1 MVNDIFVIAVYL
13 EKILVFYKK
22 SGNSHRIELVGN
34 DMAKRKTSN
43 TSRLFV
49 PEPPF
54 RPGDTPDYSHISV
67 PVAHTPVRPDPLCEA
82 HETTA
87 HATSLIRV
95 LRFNGETEGDW
106 VPDLSAEILRSALKS
121 MVMTRAMDERM
132 FNMQRQGKM
141 SFYMKSTGEEAVSV
155 GHALALNDS
164 DMIFPTYRQQGILI
178 HRGASIKEMMC
189 QCLSNSGDPLDGKS
203 IPVLYSFKKHGF
215 FSISGNLGT
224 QLIQGVGWAMASA
237 YKNSDEIASVFTGEG
252 ATAEGDFHYA
262 LNFASTYRAPCI
274 INVVNNQWAIS
285 SFQGI
290 AAGEGETFAARGTGY
305 GLATLRVDGNDLLA
319 VYAATQWAAERAR
332 GGGGAT
338 LIEHF
343 TYRKAGHS
351 TSDDPTK
358 YRPESEPDVWPF
370 GDPIERLKNH
380 LIVQGEWDEARH
392 EALVAAA
399 KLDIRETYKSAEAM
413 GSLSGDTQVN
423 DYTMFEQVY
432 EHALPHLDEQKRMFT
447 QELD

>member
-1 MVNDIFVIAVYL
+1 M
-13 EKILVFYKK
+13 
-22 SGNSHRIELVGN
+22 STSR
-34 DMAKRKTSN
+34 SN
-43 TSRLFV
+43 TSRLHV

-67 PVAHTPVRPDPLCEA
+67 PVAHSPVRPDPLCKPV
-82 HETTA
+82 ETGP
-87 HATSLIRV
+87 HATALIRV
-95 LRFNGETEGDW
+95 LRFSGEATGPWLPELT
-106 VPDLSAEILRSALKS
+106 PEKLRGALRA
-121 MVMTRAMDERM
+121 MVLTRAMDERM

-141 SFYMKSTGEEAVSV
+141 SFYMKSAGEEAVSV
-155 GHALALNDS
+155 GHALALRDT
-164 DMIFPTYRQQGILI
+164 DMVFPTYRQQGILI
-178 HRGASIKEMMC
+178 QRDASMKAMMC

-224 QLIQGVGWAMASA
+224 QLIQGVGWAMANA

-262 LNFASTYRAPCI
+262 LNFASTYRAPCL

-319 VYAATQWAAERAR
+319 VYAATRWAAERAR
-332 GGGGAT
+332 KGGGAT

-343 TYRKAGHS
+343 TYRKSGHS

-358 YRPESEPDVWPF
+358 YRPENEPDVWPF
-370 GDPIERLKNH
+370 GDPVARLKDH
-380 LIVQGEWDEARH
+380 LIFIGEWDEERH
-392 EALVAAA
+392 AALEADA
-399 KLDIRETYKSAEAM
+399 KQEVRETYKAAEAM
-413 GSLSGDTQVN
+413 GNLSGETKVN
-423 DYTMFEQVY
+423 DFTMFEQVY
-432 EHALPHLDEQKRMFT
+432 ERPLPHLDEQKRAFA
-447 QELD
+447 QEVAKGQD

>member
-1 MVNDIFVIAVYL
+1 MV
-13 EKILVFYKK
+13 KK
-22 SGNSHRIELVGN
+22 TG
-34 DMAKRKTSN
+34 KN
-43 TSRLFV
+43 TSRLYV

-54 RPGDTPDYSHISV
+54 RPGDSPDYSHITV
-67 PVAHTPVRPDPLCEA
+67 PVAHTPLRPDPLCEA
-82 HETTA
+82 YETTP

-95 LRFNGETEGDW
+95 LRFSGEAAGDW
-106 VPDLSAEILRSALKS
+106 APKISPHTLRAALKDLLW
-121 MVMTRAMDERM
+121 TRAMDERM

-141 SFYMKSTGEEAVSV
+141 SFYMKSAGEEAVSI
-155 GHALALNDS
+155 GHAMALHDT
-164 DMIFPTYRQQGILI
+164 DMVFPTYRQQGILI

-237 YKNSDEIASVFTGEG
+237 YKGSDEIASVFTGEG

-262 LNFASTYRAPCI
+262 LNFASTYRAPCL

-319 VYAATQWAAERAR
+319 VYAATKWAAERAR

-343 TYRKAGHS
+343 TYRKSGHS
-351 TSDDPTK
+351 TSDDPSK
-358 YRPESEPDVWPF
+358 YRPETEPDVWPF
-370 GDPIERLKNH
+370 GDPVERLKGH
-380 LIVQGEWDEARH
+380 LIHIGEWDEARH
-392 EALVAAA
+392 SALEKEA
-399 KLDIRETYKSAEAM
+399 KLEIREIYKSAEAM
-413 GSLSGDTQVN
+413 GSLSAETKVN

-432 EHALPHLDEQKRMFT
+432 ERPLPHLDEQKRMFAEEISGE
-447 QELD
+447 QD

>member
-1 MVNDIFVIAVYL
+1 
-13 EKILVFYKK
+13 
-22 SGNSHRIELVGN
+22 
-34 DMAKRKTSN
+34 MAKQSGSN
-43 TSRLFV
+43 KSRLYV

-54 RPGDTPDYSHISV
+54 RPGDTPDYSHIAV
-67 PVAHTPVRPDPLCEA
+67 PVAHTPPRPDPLCEA
-82 HETTA
+82 HETTP

-95 LRFNGETEGDW
+95 LRFNGEAEGDW
-106 VPDLSAEILRSALKS
+106 APKIPAETLRKALRDIA
-121 MVMTRAMDERM
+121 MTRAMDERM
-132 FNMQRQGKM
+132 FTMQRQGKM

-155 GHALALNDS
+155 GHSLALQDT
-164 DMIFPTYRQQGILI
+164 DMVFPTYRQQGILI
-178 HRGASIKEMMC
+178 NRGASMKEMMC

-237 YKNSDEIASVFTGEG
+237 YKDSDEIASVFTGEG

-305 GLATLRVDGNDLLA
+305 GLATLRVDGNDVLA
-319 VYAATQWAAERAR
+319 VYAATEWAAERAR
-332 GGGGAT
+332 RGGGAT

-343 TYRKAGHS
+343 TYRKSGHS
-351 TSDDPTK
+351 TSDDPSK
-358 YRPESEPDVWPF
+358 YRPENEPEVWPF
-370 GDPIERLKNH
+370 GDPLERLKTH
-380 LIVQGEWDEARH
+380 LVLIGEWDEDRH
-392 EALVAAA
+392 TAL
-399 KLDIRETYKSAEAM
+399 LDECKTTVRETYKSAEAM
-413 GSLSGDTQVN
+413 GNLSGETKVN
-423 DYTMFEQVY
+423 DFTMFEQVY
-432 EHALPHLDEQKRMFT
+432 EHALPHLDEQKRMFAA
-447 QELD
+447 ERD

>member
-1 MVNDIFVIAVYL
+1 
-13 EKILVFYKK
+13 
-22 SGNSHRIELVGN
+22 
-34 DMAKRKTSN
+34 MAKQSGSN
-43 TSRLFV
+43 SSRLYV

-67 PVAHTPVRPDPLCEA
+67 PVAHTPPRPDPMCEA
-82 HETTA
+82 HVTTE
-87 HATSLIRV
+87 HATKLIRV
-95 LRFNGETEGDW
+95 LRFSGEAAGDW
-106 VPDLSAEILRSALKS
+106 APKISAEALRKGLRDIA
-121 MVMTRAMDERM
+121 MTRAMDERM

-141 SFYMKSTGEEAVSV
+141 SFYMKSAGEEAVSV
-155 GHALALNDS
+155 GHAMALQDS

-178 HRGASIKEMMC
+178 HRGASMKEMMC
-189 QCLSNSGDPLDGKS
+189 QCLSNAGDPLDGKS

-319 VYAATQWAAERAR
+319 VYAATKWAADRAR
-332 GGGGAT
+332 MGGGAT

-343 TYRKAGHS
+343 TYRKSGHS

-358 YRPESEPDVWPF
+358 YRPESEPEIWPF
-370 GDPIERLKNH
+370 GDPLERLKLH
-380 LIVQGEWDEARH
+380 LIHIGEWDDEQHTTLLADCKTEVR
-392 EALVAAA
+392 
-399 KLDIRETYKSAEAM
+399 DIYKAAEAM
-413 GSLSGDTQVN
+413 GSLSGDTNVN

-432 EHALPHLDEQKRMFT
+432 ERPLPHLDEQKRMFAA
-447 QELD
+447 ERD

>member
-1 MVNDIFVIAVYL
+1 MT
-13 EKILVFYKK
+13 K
-22 SGNSHRIELVGN
+22 SSGSNS
-34 DMAKRKTSN
+34 
-43 TSRLFV
+43 SRLFV

-67 PVAHTPVRPDPLCEA
+67 PVAHTPPRPDPMCEA
-82 HETTA
+82 HETTL
-87 HATSLIRV
+87 HATRLIRV
-95 LRFNGETEGDW
+95 LRFSGEAEGDW
-106 VPDLSAEILRSALKS
+106 APDISAEKLRGALRHIAL
-121 MVMTRAMDERM
+121 TRAMDERM

-155 GHALALNDS
+155 GHALALQDT

-178 HRGASIKEMMC
+178 HRGASMKEMMC

-305 GLATLRVDGNDLLA
+305 GLATLRVDGNDVLA
-319 VYAATQWAAERAR
+319 VYAATKWAAERAR
-332 GGGGAT
+332 KGGGAT

-343 TYRKAGHS
+343 TYRKSGHS
-351 TSDDPTK
+351 TSDDPSK
-358 YRPESEPDVWPF
+358 YRPESEPEVWPF
-370 GDPIERLKNH
+370 GDPLERLKNH
-380 LIVQGEWDEARH
+380 LILIGEWDEDRH
-392 EALVAAA
+392 AAL
-399 KLDIRETYKSAEAM
+399 LDTCKTDVRETYKAAEAM
-413 GSLSGDTQVN
+413 GNLSGDTQVN

-432 EHALPHLDEQKRMFT
+432 ERPLPHLDEQKRMFAA
-447 QELD
+447 ERDK

>member
-1 MVNDIFVIAVYL
+1 M
-13 EKILVFYKK
+13 
-22 SGNSHRIELVGN
+22 S
-34 DMAKRKTSN
+34 KTSN
-43 TSRLFV
+43 QSRLHV

-54 RPGDTPDYSHISV
+54 RPGDTPDYSHIAV
-67 PVAHTPVRPDPLCEA
+67 PTAHTPPRPDPLCDDYDTRE
-82 HETTA
+82 
-87 HATSLIRV
+87 HALGLIRV
-95 LRFNGETEGDW
+95 LRFNGEAVGDW
-106 VPDLSAEILRSALKS
+106 NPEMPIELMHKGLRD
-121 MVMTRAMDERM
+121 MMMTRAMDDRM

-141 SFYMKSTGEEAVSV
+141 SFYMKSRGEEAVSV
-155 GHALALNDS
+155 GHSLALKTS

-178 HRGASIKEMMC
+178 NRGASIKEMMC
-189 QCLSNSGDPLDGKS
+189 QCLSNAGDPLDGKS

-224 QLIQGVGWAMASA
+224 QLIQGVGWAMANA
-237 YKNSDEIASVFTGEG
+237 YRNKDDIASVFTGEG

-290 AAGEGETFAARGTGY
+290 AAGEGETFAARGTGF

-319 VYAATQWAAERAR
+319 VYAATKWAAERAR
-332 GGGGAT
+332 KGVGAT

-358 YRPESEPDVWPF
+358 YRPEDEPEVWPF
-370 GDPIERLKNH
+370 GDPVERLKNH
-380 LIVQGEWDEARH
+380 LISIGEWDEDKHA
-392 EALVAAA
+392 ALAESC
-399 KLDIRETYKSAEAM
+399 KTEIRDIYKQAEAM
-413 GSLSGDTQVN
+413 GSLSGESTVDH
-423 DYTMFEQVY
+423 YTMFEQVY
-432 EHALPHLDEQKRMFT
+432 EDLPRHLRDQRDLFEE
-447 QELD
+447 EL

>member
-1 MVNDIFVIAVYL
+1 MAS
-13 EKILVFYKK
+13 K
-22 SGNSHRIELVGN
+22 STNNR
-34 DMAKRKTSN
+34 
-43 TSRLFV
+43 SRLHV

-67 PVAHTPVRPDPLCEA
+67 PADHCPKRPDPMCDP
-82 HETTA
+82 HETTE
-87 HATSLIRV
+87 HALKLIRV
-95 LRFNGETEGDW
+95 LRFNGEATGEW
-106 VPDLSAEILRSALKS
+106 QPDLSAEQLRGALTS
-121 MVMTRAMDERM
+121 MMMTRAMDERM
-132 FNMQRQGKM
+132 FTMQRQGKM

-155 GHALALNDS
+155 GHAMALKNS

-189 QCLSNSGDPLDGKS
+189 QCLSNAGDPLDGKS

-224 QLIQGVGWAMASA
+224 QLIQGVGWGMASA

-262 LNFASTYRAPCI
+262 LNFASTYRAPCV

-305 GLATLRVDGNDLLA
+305 GLATLRVDGNDILA
-319 VYAATQWAAERAR
+319 VYAATKWAAERAR
-332 GGGGAT
+332 KGGGAT

-343 TYRKAGHS
+343 TYRKSGHS
-351 TSDDPTK
+351 TSDDPSK
-358 YRPESEPDVWPF
+358 YRPENEPEVWPF
-370 GDPIERLKNH
+370 GDPIERLKLH
-380 LIVQGEWDEARH
+380 LIALKEWDEQQH
-392 EALVAAA
+392 EELAEQC
-399 KLDIRETYKSAEAM
+399 KKDIREIYKSAEAM
-413 GSLSGDTQVN
+413 GNLSSDTKVN
-423 DYTMFEQVY
+423 DFTMFEQVY
-432 EHALPHLDEQKRMFT
+432 EHAPDHLDAQRKMFESET
-447 QELD
+447 

>member
-1 MVNDIFVIAVYL
+1 MV
-13 EKILVFYKK
+13 KK
-22 SGNSHRIELVGN
+22 SG
-34 DMAKRKTSN
+34 SN
-43 TSRLFV
+43 TSRLYV

-67 PVAHTPVRPDPLCEA
+67 PVAHSPVRPDPLCPA
-82 HETTA
+82 HETTE
-87 HATSLIRV
+87 HATRLIRV
-95 LRFNGETEGDW
+95 LRFSGEAKGDW
-106 VPDLSAEILRSALKS
+106 APEIPAETLRGALRDIAL
-121 MVMTRAMDERM
+121 TRAMDERM

-155 GHALALNDS
+155 GHALALRDS

-178 HRGASIKEMMC
+178 HRGASMKEMMC

-262 LNFASTYRAPCI
+262 LNFASTYRAPCL

-305 GLATLRVDGNDLLA
+305 GLATLRVDGNDVLA
-319 VYAATQWAAERAR
+319 VYAATKWAAERAR
-332 GGGGAT
+332 SGGGAT

-343 TYRKAGHS
+343 TYRKSGHS

-370 GDPIERLKNH
+370 GDPLDRLKTH
-380 LIVQGEWDEARH
+380 LIHIGEWDEDRH
-392 EALVAAA
+392 TNLLEECKTQV
-399 KLDIRETYKSAEAM
+399 RETYKDAESM
-413 GSLSGDTQVN
+413 GSLSGETNVN
-423 DYTMFEQVY
+423 DFTMFEQVY
-432 EHALPHLDEQKRMFT
+432 ERPLPHLDEQKRMF
-447 QELD
+447 QSELD

>member
-1 MVNDIFVIAVYL
+1 
-13 EKILVFYKK
+13 
-22 SGNSHRIELVGN
+22 
-34 DMAKRKTSN
+34 MAKQSGSN
-43 TSRLFV
+43 SSRLYV

-67 PVAHTPVRPDPLCEA
+67 PAGHTPARPDPLCDA
-82 HETTA
+82 DKTRP

-95 LRFNGETEGDW
+95 LRFNGETQGDW
-106 VPDLSAEILRSALKS
+106 VPDLSAEKLRKALRDIAL
-121 MVMTRAMDERM
+121 TRAMDERM
-132 FNMQRQGKM
+132 FTMQRQGKM

-155 GHALALNDS
+155 GHALALSDS

-178 HRGASIKEMMC
+178 SRGANMKEMMC

-305 GLATLRVDGNDLLA
+305 GLATLRVDGNDILA
-319 VYAATQWAAERAR
+319 VYAATKWAAERAR
-332 GGGGAT
+332 RGGGAT

-343 TYRKAGHS
+343 TYRKSGHS
-351 TSDDPTK
+351 TSDDPSK

-370 GDPIERLKNH
+370 GDPLERLKNH
-380 LIVQGEWDEARH
+380 LILIGEWDEGRH
-392 EALVAAA
+392 KVLLESCKNEV
-399 KLDIRETYKSAEAM
+399 RETYKSAEAM
-413 GSLSGDTQVN
+413 GNLSSETHVN

-432 EHALPHLDEQKRMFT
+432 ERPLPHLDEQKRMFAD
-447 QELD
+447 ELD

>member
-1 MVNDIFVIAVYL
+1 MSQ
-13 EKILVFYKK
+13 KPK
-22 SGNSHRIELVGN
+22 SR
-34 DMAKRKTSN
+34 SN
-43 TSRLFV
+43 QSRLFV

-54 RPGDTPDYSHISV
+54 RPGDTPDYSHINV
-67 PVAHTPVRPDPLCEA
+67 PAAHTPPRPDPLCEPA
-82 HETTA
+82 ETTP
-87 HATSLIRV
+87 HALGLIRV
-95 LRFNGETEGDW
+95 LRFNGDAVGDW
-106 VPDLSAEILRSALKS
+106 KPDLSGEDMIEGLQA
-121 MVMTRAMDERM
+121 MMMTRAMDERM

-141 SFYMKSTGEEAVSV
+141 SFYMKSLGEEAVSV
-155 GHALALNDS
+155 GHAMALKNS
-164 DMIFPTYRQQGILI
+164 DMVFPTYRQQGILI
-178 HRGASIKEMMC
+178 QRGASMKEMMC
-189 QCLSNSGDPLDGKS
+189 QCLSNGGDPLDGKS

-262 LNFASTYRAPCI
+262 LNFASTYRAPCL

-305 GLATLRVDGNDLLA
+305 GIATLRVDGNDILA
-319 VYAATQWAAERAR
+319 VYAATKWAAERAR
-332 GGGGAT
+332 KGGGAT

-343 TYRKAGHS
+343 TYRKSGHS

-370 GDPIERLKNH
+370 GDPVERLKAH
-380 LIVQGEWDEARH
+380 LISINAWDDDRH
-392 EALVAAA
+392 TALEEECKV
-399 KLDIRETYKSAEAM
+399 KVRETYKAAEAM
-413 GSLSGDTQVN
+413 GTLSGKATVN
-423 DYTMFEQVY
+423 DFTMFEQVY
-432 EHALPHLDEQKRMFT
+432 ERAPEHIQAQRKMFEQER
-447 QELD
+447 D